1 MKKYNKIIVLCL
13 AALILIQGTGLVVNF
28 QEKRILAEKL
38 EAYEEKVSSY
48 EEKLDKVDTLLSE
61 TGDLLEN
68 VNTVMENVGTVI
80 SKLSL
85 FK

>member
-28 QEKRILAEKL
+28 QEKRILA
-38 EAYEEKVSSY
+38 
-48 EEKLDKVDTLLSE
+48 EKLDKVDTLLSE